1 MDISVDSGLYI
12 SMSQTFLNI
21 LDRCT
26 SLNQHGGVGVPQRMI
41 IEFNMKFMPYH
52 TTNELERI
60 C

>member
-52 TTNELERI
+52 TTNEFE
-60 C
+60 

>member
-41 IEFNMKFMPYH
+41 IEFNVKLVAHH
-52 TTNELERI
+52 TTNEFE
-60 C
+60 